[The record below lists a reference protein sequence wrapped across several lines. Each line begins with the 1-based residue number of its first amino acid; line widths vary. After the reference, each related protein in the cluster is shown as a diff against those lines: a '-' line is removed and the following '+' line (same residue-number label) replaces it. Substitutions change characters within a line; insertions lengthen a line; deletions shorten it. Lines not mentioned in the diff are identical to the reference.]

1 MRQWLRDAREK
12 QNLSESGVAVRVG
25 ITQAAYHMIEAETR
39 NPKPA
44 TAKKISAVLGVPWMR
59 FYEEETETEEEESE
73 CTEG

>member
-1 MRQWLRDAREK
+1 MRQWLRDARES

-25 ITQAAYHMIEAETR
+25 ITQAAYHMIEAGTR

-44 TAKKISAVLGVPWMR
+44 TAMKIGAVLGIRWMR
-59 FYEEETETEEEESE
+59 FYEEEKETEEEESE